1 LFSSFC
7 TKKSLFSFSFELD
20 FRFFRRP
27 KMASNA
33 DAFKGL
39 AQIQTLKTRVFLSF
53 LTARR
58 EYSKN
63 AVFSKFWKKRIL
75 L

>member
-1 LFSSFC
+1 
-7 TKKSLFSFSFELD
+7 
-20 FRFFRRP
+20 
-27 KMASNA
+27 MASNA
-33 DAFKGL
+33 DVFKGL

-53 LTARR
+53 LTARW

-75 L
+75 F